1 MFMGRYYCG
10 SVEATSLT
18 PTNIQDVTYIEI
30 TNGIYDELFGSDNS
44 DIEMNEV
51 SKKWDF
57 DTRFYAKFQDNLVA
71 GNVEYAASMVS
82 SVRIKR
88 RKNDEHQWFTVYDM
102 PIETN
107 DDFEF
112 ELIDRYAQGSQDYYY
127 AMVPVIEHV
136 EGNINK
142 NSIRSEFSSY
152 FILDK
157 DISYPIIF
165 NTSLNIELNKNIG
178 VVNTIGRKYPFIISN
193 GMSQYKTGTL
203 QFALA
208 NMINCEVDV
217 DNGYNYRTQFEQWIA
232 NGKPKILKDWTG
244 QIYMMDITSS
254 IPIDYSYY
262 NLPSYQ
268 IQFTEIGNP
277 LDETDM
283 YNNNFI
289 DVISTL
295 STAYPL

>member
-10 SVEATSLT
+10 SGEAISST
-18 PTNIQDVTYIEI
+18 PTNIQDITYIEI
-30 TNGIYDELFGSDNS
+30 SNGIYDELFGSDNPN
-44 DIEMNEV
+44 IEMNDS

-57 DTRFYAKFQDNLVA
+57 DTRFYAKFQNNLMA
-71 GNVEYAASMVS
+71 GNVDYAASMVS

-88 RKNDEHQWFTVYDM
+88 RKNDEHQWFTVFD
-102 PIETN
+102 IQIDTN

-142 NSIRSEFSSY
+142 NSITSKFNNY

-165 NTSLNIELNKNIG
+165 NTNLNVELNKNIG
-178 VVNTIGRKYPFIISN
+178 IVNTLGSKYPFVISN
-193 GMSQYKTGTL
+193 GLSQYKTGTL
-203 QFALA
+203 KFSLA
-208 NMINCEVDV
+208 PMVNCEINVDG
-217 DNGYNYRTQFEQWIA
+217 GYNYRTQFEEWIT

-254 IPIDYSYY
+254 IPIDYTYY

-277 LDETDM
+277 LSEIDM

-295 STAYPL
+295 SSSYPL

>member
-1 MFMGRYYCG
+1 MFVGLECCG
-10 SVEATSLT
+10 SGNAISST
-18 PTNIQDVTYIEI
+18 PTIINDITYLEI
-30 TNGIYDELFGSDNS
+30 SNGIYDELFGTDSSDVELDDS
-44 DIEMNEV
+44 
-51 SKKWDF
+51 SKIWDF
-57 DTRFYAKFQDNLVA
+57 DTRFYAKFQENLMA

-88 RKNDEHQWFTVYDM
+88 RKNNEHEWFTMYDI

-112 ELIDRYAQGSQDYYY
+112 ELFDRYAQGSQDYYY
-127 AMVPVIEHV
+127 AMIPVIEHV

-142 NSIRSEFSSY
+142 NTIRSEFNYY

-165 NTSLNIELNKNIG
+165 NTSLNLELNKNIG
-178 VVNTIGRKYPFIISN
+178 IINTLGKKYPYVISN
-193 GMSQYKTGTL
+193 GKSQYKTGTL
-203 QFALA
+203 QFSLA
-208 NMINCEVDV
+208 NMIGCEIDV
-217 DNGYNYRTQFEQWIA
+217 ENGYNYRTQFENWLT

-244 QIYMMDITSS
+244 QIFMMEITNS
-254 IPIDYSYY
+254 IPIDCSFYQ
-262 NLPSYQ
+262 LPSYQ
-268 IQFTEIGNP
+268 VQFTEIGNP

-295 STAYPL
+295 SSSYPL

>member
-1 MFMGRYYCG
+1 MGRYYCG
-10 SVEATSLT
+10 SGEAISST
-18 PTNIQDVTYIEI
+18 PTNIQDITYIEI
-30 TNGIYDELFGSDNS
+30 SNGIYDELFGSDNPNV
-44 DIEMNEV
+44 EMNDS

-57 DTRFYAKFQDNLVA
+57 DTRLYAKFQNNLMA
-71 GNVEYAASMVS
+71 GNVDYAASMVS

-88 RKNDEHQWFTVYDM
+88 RKNDEHQWFTVFD
-102 PIETN
+102 IQIDTN

-142 NSIRSEFSSY
+142 NSITSKFNNY

-165 NTSLNIELNKNIG
+165 NTNLNVELNKNIG
-178 VVNTIGRKYPFIISN
+178 IVNTLGSKYPFVISN
-193 GMSQYKTGTL
+193 GLSQYKTGTL
-203 QFALA
+203 KFSLA
-208 NMINCEVDV
+208 PMVNCEINVDG
-217 DNGYNYRTQFEQWIA
+217 GYNYRTQFEEWIT

-254 IPIDYSYY
+254 IPIDYTYY

-277 LDETDM
+277 LSEIDM

-295 STAYPL
+295 SSSYPL

>member
-10 SVEATSLT
+10 SAESLSST
-18 PTNIQDVTYIEI
+18 PTNIQDITYVEI
-30 TNGIYDELFGSDNS
+30 SNGIYDELFSTDNANIEISDT
-44 DIEMNEV
+44 
-51 SKKWDF
+51 SKTWDF
-57 DTRFYAKFQDNLVA
+57 DTRFYAKFQGNLMA
-71 GNVEYAASMVS
+71 GNVDYAASLVS

-88 RKNDEHQWFTVYDM
+88 RKNDEHQWSTMFEI

-112 ELIDRYAQGSQDYYY
+112 ELEDRYAQGSQDYYY

-142 NSIRSEFSSY
+142 NSIRSEFDSY

-165 NTSLNIELNKNIG
+165 NTSLNIELNRNIG
-178 VVNTIGRKYPFIISN
+178 IVNTLGRKYPFVISN
-193 GMSQYKTGTL
+193 GLSQYKTGTL
-203 QFALA
+203 NFALA
-208 NMINCEVDV
+208 QIIDCDIDTE
-217 DNGYNYRTQFEQWIA
+217 NGYNYRTQFEEWIT

-244 QIYMMDITSS
+244 QIFMMDITNG
-254 IPIDYSYY
+254 IPIDHSYY
-262 NLPSYQ
+262 KLPSYQ

-277 LDETDM
+277 LDENDL
-283 YNNNFI
+283 YFNGFI

-295 STAYPL
+295 SSSYPL

>member
-1 MFMGRYYCG
+1 MFMGCYYCG
-10 SVEATSLT
+10 SIEATSLT
-18 PTNIQDVTYIEI
+18 PTNIKDITYVKI
-30 TNGIYDELFGSDNS
+30 TNGIYDELFGSDNP
-44 DIEMNEV
+44 DIEMNEA

-57 DTRFYAKFQDNLVA
+57 DTRFYSKFQDNLVA

-88 RKNDEHQWFTVYDM
+88 RKNDEHQWFTVYDI

-127 AMVPVIEHV
+127 AMIPVIEHV

-142 NSIRSEFSSY
+142 NSIRSEFNYY

-165 NTSLNIELNKNIG
+165 NTSLNVELNKNIG
-178 VVNTIGRKYPFIISN
+178 IVSTLGRKYPFVISN

-203 QFALA
+203 QFSLA
-208 NMINCEVDV
+208 NIINCEIDV
-217 DNGYNYRTQFEQWIA
+217 DNGYNYRTQFEQWIT

-244 QIYMMDITSS
+244 QIYMMDITNS

-283 YNNNFI
+283 YNNGFI

-295 STAYPL
+295 SSSYPL

>member
-10 SVEATSLT
+10 SVEAMSST
-18 PTNIQDVTYIEI
+18 PTNIKDVTYISI
-30 TNGIYDELFGSDNS
+30 SNGIYDELFGTDNS
-44 DIEMNEV
+44 NIEMSDK
-51 SKKWDF
+51 SKTWDF
-57 DTRFYAKFQDNLVA
+57 DTRFFAKFQGNLMA
-71 GNVEYAASMVS
+71 GNVDYAASIVS

-88 RKNDEHQWFTVYDM
+88 RKNDEHKWFTM
-102 PIETN
+102 FEIPIETN

-112 ELIDRYAQGSQDYYY
+112 ELEDRYAQGSQEYYY
-127 AMVPVIEHV
+127 AIVPVVEHV

-142 NSIRSEFSSY
+142 NSIISEFNNY

-165 NTSLNIELNKNIG
+165 NTNLNIELNKNIG
-178 VVNTIGRKYPFIISN
+178 IVNTIGRKYPFVISN

-203 QFALA
+203 KFSLA
-208 NMINCEVDV
+208 QMIDCEININ
-217 DNGYNYRTQFEQWIA
+217 NGYNYRTQFEEWML

-244 QIYMMDITSS
+244 QIYMMEITSS
-254 IPIDYSYY
+254 IPIDYTYHD
-262 NLPSYQ
+262 LPSYQ
-268 IQFTEIGNP
+268 IQFTEIGDP
-277 LDETDM
+277 LDENDL

-295 STAYPL
+295 SSSYPL